1 MAALH
6 RAMVR
11 RSIRI
16 QTGAGPNGRVVYPD
30 PPTTPRAA
38 ARLVNDAVAAVEK
51 ARRDDLAGALCNA
64 GADGVLPMQE
74 LRERAARLQR
84 ACKHLRAAINEGG
97 PALPVAARRDADEYL
112 DLLGTGARRA
122 RALVD
127 NGGMAPAESS
137 TAQ

>member
-30 PPTTPRAA
+30 PPATPRAA
-38 ARLVNDAVAAVEK
+38 ARLVNDAVSTAEK
-51 ARRDDLAGALCNA
+51 ARHSDLAAALCNA

-74 LRERAARLQR
+74 LRERAARLRR
-84 ACKHLRAAINEGG
+84 ACKHLKAAIDEGG
-97 PALPVAARRDADEYL
+97 PALPAEARRNADEYL
-112 DLLGTGARRA
+112 SLLKTGADRA

-127 NGGMAPAESS
+127 NDGMAPAESS
-137 TAQ
+137 TGQ